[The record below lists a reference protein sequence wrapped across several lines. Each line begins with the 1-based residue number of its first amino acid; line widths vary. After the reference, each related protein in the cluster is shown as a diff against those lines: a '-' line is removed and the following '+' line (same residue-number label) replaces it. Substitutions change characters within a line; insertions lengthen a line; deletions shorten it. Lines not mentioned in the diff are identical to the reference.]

1 MSNHYFAFYHGWLLL
16 RNAKINY
23 RVVWNG
29 RDNLVKDK
37 LRPVSNTEDMLSK
50 PGWVIP
56 KVDYRVKYKKK
67 NANDIQNYQRSD
79 NLSIKMTKI
88 LELLSVIQ
96 FYNKNPKILF
106 NGFLS
111 QYTQTKKSIIL
122 ACLQSQ

>member
-67 NANDIQNYQRSD
+67 KTLMIF
-79 NLSIKMTKI
+79 KI
-88 LELLSVIQ
+88 INGVTTCLL
-96 FYNKNPKILF
+96 K
-106 NGFLS
+106 
-111 QYTQTKKSIIL
+111 
-122 ACLQSQ
+122 